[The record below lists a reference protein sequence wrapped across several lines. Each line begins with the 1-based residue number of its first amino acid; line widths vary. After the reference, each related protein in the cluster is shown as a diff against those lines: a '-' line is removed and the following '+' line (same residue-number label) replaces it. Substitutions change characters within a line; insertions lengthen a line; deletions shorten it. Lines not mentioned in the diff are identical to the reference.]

1 MNWLR
6 TLTVF
11 GLLFLAAGQPVVES
25 DNVQLRGHL
34 QRALQKF
41 REQREG
47 RVVFLGGSIT
57 EMQGYRP
64 LVETW
69 LRETFPETKFTF
81 VNAGIASTCSHTGAF
96 RFQRDVVQDGPA
108 DLLFVE
114 FAVNDDQDAH
124 HDADGC
130 IRGMEGILRQLFTS
144 NSAAGAVMVHF
155 VNPEL
160 LAAAQAGKPGL
171 SVRQHERVARHY
183 NVSSVDLTADLAAA
197 IAAGTLSWEQWGGTH
212 PGPAGNRHAADQVIQ
227 ILSAAMNSTDSDQDV
242 SLPAPLLKSSFDG
255 GRFLEAAAVKP
266 GQGWSRAVPD
276 WSSIDGS
283 KRERFLKQDLYFSSL
298 PGSELSCRFSG
309 RAIGA
314 FVLAGPD
321 AGRLEYRIDDGPW
334 QTVELYHHYSRGLHY
349 PRTVM
354 FSSDLEPGEHRLE
367 VRVSAGH
374 HADSRGTAARIL
386 DFVVNE

>member
-1 MNWLR
+1 
-6 TLTVF
+6 
-11 GLLFLAAGQPVVES
+11 
-25 DNVQLRGHL
+25 
-34 QRALQKF
+34 
-41 REQREG
+41 
-47 RVVFLGGSIT
+47 
-57 EMQGYRP
+57 
-64 LVETW
+64 
-69 LRETFPETKFTF
+69 
-81 VNAGIASTCSHTGAF
+81 
-96 RFQRDVVQDGPA
+96 
-108 DLLFVE
+108 
-114 FAVNDDQDAH
+114 
-124 HDADGC
+124 
-130 IRGMEGILRQLFTS
+130 
-144 NSAAGAVMVHF
+144 
-155 VNPEL
+155 
-160 LAAAQAGKPGL
+160 
-171 SVRQHERVARHY
+171 
-183 NVSSVDLTADLAAA
+183 
-197 IAAGTLSWEQWGGTH
+197 
-212 PGPAGNRHAADQVIQ
+212 
-227 ILSAAMNSTDSDQDV
+227 MNSTDSDQDV

-283 KRERFLKQDLYFSSL
+283 KRERFLKQDLYFSNL